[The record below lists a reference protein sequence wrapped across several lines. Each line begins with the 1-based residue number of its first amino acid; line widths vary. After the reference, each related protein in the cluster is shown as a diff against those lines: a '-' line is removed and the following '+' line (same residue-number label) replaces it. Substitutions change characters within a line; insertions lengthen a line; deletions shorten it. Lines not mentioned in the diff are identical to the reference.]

1 MELIK
6 SNSLILFTVF
16 TKNNLFCTLTNLKG
30 KVLLS
35 MSTGSFKIKGVKKVT
50 NISVYSLIKILF
62 TYVNTN
68 KTLYLRIKG
77 THKIKNEFIKALK
90 LIGFNILLIQEK
102 FLLPYGG
109 CRITKSRKI

>member
-1 MELIK
+1 MQLIK

-30 KVLLS
+30 KVILS
-35 MSTGSFKIKGVKKVT
+35 MSMGSFKIKGVKKVT
-50 NISVYSLIKILF
+50 NISLYSLIKILF
-62 TYVNTN
+62 TYIKNN

-77 THKIKNEFIKALK
+77 TNKVKNEFIKALK

-102 FLLPYGG
+102 FLLPHGG
-109 CRITKSRKI
+109 CKIVKCRKI